1 MKLKIFIAAL
11 ALALSSF
18 ALPAR
23 AEETPRYVEGEAIV
37 VMRGGSSVP
46 AAARARNAA
55 QDGGGPA
62 GGFVIQ
68 YFNPIKGR
76 ETPANAAA
84 RTVPAQSET
93 LAVAH
98 LRAPNGLTT
107 EEFIEKLRAEPD
119 VVSAMPNYIMHTQAV
134 TPNDTEWS
142 RQWGPAAIRAPELWE
157 QGKGSEEVVVA
168 VIDSGV
174 IYDHPDLADNMYT
187 FDEATA
193 NAIISANPDMLTD
206 EVPLAGSHGA
216 WFHTSISA
224 IFGNEIFDG
233 VPVGPQPTM
242 QGDADEQSYIDSGTM
257 QEMSR
262 IGDVEGHGTHVA
274 GIIGAVGD
282 NTLGVAGINWRV
294 RIMAVNVFSYS
305 ILGGRAETSDIIRGI
320 DFVIAAKRAGVN
332 IRAANISLGG
342 WFSPSEMEGSAYDY
356 KIKEL
361 SDAGVIVCM
370 AAGNDG
376 QDIDAPTDNVARG
389 QRFYPA
395 AFRHENTLSVGALMR
410 NADGSLAPDTP
421 GNGGQGYSDY
431 STSGRWVDIFA
442 PGTSILSACR
452 KVELLGDVYDPS
464 GYISISG
471 TSMAAPH
478 VTGTAA
484 LLASMFSQK
493 SATEIKQMILDGANG
508 SIAKEGYSAHGALDA
523 YEAWNGYAE
532 AVEPEQPSEMPA
544 NVTQVYAQI
553 ATDGTTLGEIFDEDE
568 LREVDNMFYLDAGIT
583 KSAVKNIRAGKT
595 VSGISL
601 FPVFTAESGELK
613 QNSLGAVAFAVSGE
627 AFGGGSTLA
636 DVAVC
641 KVFPDGT
648 ALEYKEAG
656 ASPADGTFTVTEA
669 DGSTLSGPF
678 DSEKKYIITLYI
690 ADNGDYDLDKTG
702 SIITDP
708 TAIVTLKTPEPQP
721 APTASGGGGGGC
733 AAVHSAA
740 ALLALA
746 ALPLIARRKK

>member
-11 ALALSSF
+11 TLALSAF
-18 ALPAR
+18 ALSAR

-37 VMRGGSSVP
+37 VMRGGAQPRATKS
-46 AAARARNAA
+46 ARNAA
-55 QDGGGPA
+55 PKNGGPA
-62 GGFVIQ
+62 GGSVIQ
-68 YFNPIKGR
+68 YFNPIEER
-76 ETPANAAA
+76 PAQAAA
-84 RTVPAQSET
+84 RARSFSAQSGT

-98 LRAPNGLTT
+98 LRAPEGVTT
-107 EEFIEKLRAEPD
+107 EEFIEKLRAEPE
-119 VVSAMPNYIMHTQAV
+119 VVSAMPNYTMRTQSV
-134 TPNDTEWS
+134 TPNDTEWN
-142 RQWGPAAIRAPELWE
+142 RQWGPQAIRAPELWE
-157 QGKGSEEVVVA
+157 RGTGSEDVVVA

-174 IYDHPDLADNMYT
+174 IYDHPDLAGNMYT
-187 FDEATA
+187 FDETTA
-193 NAIISANPDMLTD
+193 NAIIAENPDMFTD
-206 EVPLAGSHGA
+206 ETPLAGSHGA

-532 AVEPEQPSEMPA
+532 AVEPEQPSETPA
-544 NVTQVYAQI
+544 NVTPVYAQI

>member
-11 ALALSSF
+11 TFALSSF

-142 RQWGPAAIRAPELWE
+142 RQWGPAAIRAPELWK
-157 QGKGSEEVVVA
+157 QGTGSDEVVVA
-168 VIDSGV
+168 VIDTGV
-174 IYDHPDLADNMYT
+174 IYDHPDIAPNMYT

-193 NAIISANPDMLTD
+193 NAIISAKPDMLTD

-233 VPVGPQPTM
+233 VPVGPLPTM
-242 QGDADEQSYIDSGTM
+242 QGDEDEQGNINSGTA

-262 IGDVEGHGTHVA
+262 IGDIEGHGTHVA
-274 GIIGAVGD
+274 GIIGAAG
-282 NTLGVAGINWRV
+282 NNGLGIAGINWKV
-294 RIMAVNVFSYS
+294 RIMAVNVFSYHMRGVV
-305 ILGGRAETSDIIRGI
+305 LTSDVIRGI
-320 DFVIAAKRAGVN
+320 DFVMAAKRAGVN
-332 IRAANISLGG
+332 IRVANLSLGG
-342 WFSPSEMEGSAYDY
+342 WFSPHELEGTAYGD

-361 SDAGVIVCM
+361 SDADIVVCM

-376 QDIDAPTDNVARG
+376 QDIDNPQSYQG
-389 QRFYPA
+389 QLFYPA
-395 AFRHENTLSVGALMR
+395 AFRYENTIAVGALMQ
-410 NADGSLAPDTP
+410 NADGSPVPDTP
-421 GNGGQGYSDY
+421 GNGGIAYSNY
-431 STSGRWVDIFA
+431 STSGKWVDIFA
-442 PGTSILSACR
+442 PGTGILSACR
-452 KVELLGDVYDPS
+452 TARLLGDVYDSS
-464 GYISISG
+464 GYTAADG
-471 TSMAAPH
+471 TSQATPH
-478 VTGTAA
+478 VAGAAA
-484 LLASMFSQK
+484 LLASLMPEK
-493 SATEIKQMILDGANG
+493 SAGEIKEMILDGANG

-532 AVEPEQPSEMPA
+532 AVEPEQPSETPA
-544 NVTQVYAQI
+544 NVTPVYAQI

-636 DVAVC
+636 DVAIC